1 MTRTQT
7 RSEILAILAVA
18 ATALVAAVVGATL
31 TADMPSVARIWPI
44 VGIAVDYLAGF
55 VVAAGIRAAAPQPRP
70 SSIKGLAVPAIG
82 YGLAISAATWGP
94 GALRSLIGGGPVQ
107 TFAAAAVSAAAAVI
121 LVRGAWDADKRID
134 PEIPAGSIQQEV
146 QDQ

>member
-1 MTRTQT
+1 MTRTHT
-7 RSEILAILAVA
+7 RSEILAILAVG
-18 ATALVAAVVGATL
+18 TVALVAAVVGATL

-55 VVAAGIRAAAPQPRP
+55 VVAAGIRAAAPRPRP

-94 GALRSLIGGGPVQ
+94 GAMGSLIGHGPVQ
-107 TFAAAAVSAAAAVI
+107 TFAAAAISAAAAVI

-134 PEIPAGSIQQEV
+134 PERPGEDIQKGTQH
-146 QDQ
+146 Q